1 MPRPPAAWPA
11 QANDPAN
18 AAATITNA
26 ALSQFDLARR
36 SASEGSNKPASRQV
50 STQRTS
56 QSLPNVVS
64 DTTVHH
70 TPCEKTSA
78 TGCPLIAAAVRSNH
92 AAPEMTASARLIR
105 AIQVSRDRTTTA
117 TRLSSLAVRNAG
129 SAMKTTKNA
138 TPATSK
144 VAAK

>member
-36 SASEGSNKPASRQV
+36 SASEGSNKPASRQA
-50 STQRTS
+50 STKRTS

-64 DTTVHH
+64 DNTVHH

-92 AAPEMTASARLIR
+92 AAPEIKASARLTR
-105 AIQVSRDRTTTA
+105 AIHVSRERTVAA
-117 TRLSSLAVRNAG
+117 TDVSLFAARNAG
-129 SAMKTTKNA
+129 SAMKTRKPA
-138 TPATSK
+138 SPATCK
-144 VAAK
+144 VAA